1 MRIYPTSHQTA
12 GFALL
17 GAWRACSTLVVGMDP
32 TYLVDPYTG
41 LKTNKITT
49 LLEEA
54 VAIAVRQPQGFIS
67 VDLVV

>member
-1 MRIYPTSHQTA
+1 
-12 GFALL
+12 
-17 GAWRACSTLVVGMDP
+17 
-32 TYLVDPYTG
+32 

-54 VAIAVRQPQGFIS
+54 VAIAVREPQGFIS